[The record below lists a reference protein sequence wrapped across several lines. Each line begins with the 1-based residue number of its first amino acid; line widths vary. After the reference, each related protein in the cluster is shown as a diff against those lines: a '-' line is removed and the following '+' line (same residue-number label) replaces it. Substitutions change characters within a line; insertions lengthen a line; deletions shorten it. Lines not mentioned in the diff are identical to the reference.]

1 MFFQPRIWMQ
11 LNVDFEPNMK
21 QLHFSWYNQPALHKQ
36 PTLVKDQAAYLMS
49 AFLSSTF
56 AFFLAFRKTF

>member
-1 MFFQPRIWMQ
+1 MQ
-11 LNVDFEPNMK
+11 LNVDFDPNMK

-36 PTLVKDQAAYLMS
+36 PTQDQAAYLMS